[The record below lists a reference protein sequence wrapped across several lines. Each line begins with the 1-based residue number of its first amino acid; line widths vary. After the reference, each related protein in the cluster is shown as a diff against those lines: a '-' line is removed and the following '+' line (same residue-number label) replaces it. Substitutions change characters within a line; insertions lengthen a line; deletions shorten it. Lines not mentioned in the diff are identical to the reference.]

1 MDKSQK
7 KTDATPK
14 TGTSA
19 NGEKEGLR
27 QDPSSKKMMD
37 GIEAKSKKGMN
48 ASFGKSPIGIKTSKG
63 K

>member
-7 KTDATPK
+7 RTDTKPK
-14 TGTSA
+14 TGTA
-19 NGEKEGLR
+19 AHGEKEGLK

-48 ASFGKSPIGIKTSKG
+48 ASSGKSPMGNKTGKG